1 MIGRIATR
9 LPFSVP
15 VILRRNHPVS
25 NTRKLK
31 PPPSGFDFRK
41 FIQIVQE
48 SDLDEETKRQVLV
61 QAAYA
66 DRKGRI
72 KDDGRHPQV

>member
-1 MIGRIATR
+1 M
-9 LPFSVP
+9 SN
-15 VILRRNHPVS
+15 RR
-25 NTRKLK
+25 RLK
-31 PPPSGFDFRK
+31 PPPTGWSYSK
-41 FIQIVQE
+41 FIKIVQE

-72 KDDGRHPQV
+72 PKDSRGPG